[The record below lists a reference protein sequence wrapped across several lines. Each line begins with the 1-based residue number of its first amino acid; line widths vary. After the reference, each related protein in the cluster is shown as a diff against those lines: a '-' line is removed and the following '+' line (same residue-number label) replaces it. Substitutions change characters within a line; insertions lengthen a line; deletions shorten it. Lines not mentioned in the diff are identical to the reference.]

1 MTILP
6 ILHFYLDAV
15 DSVVMAAAATYAA
28 GHLFPG
34 SVLDIFSF
42 APVTEAN

>member
-6 ILHFYLDAV
+6 ILRFHLDAV
-15 DSVVMAAAATYAA
+15 DSAVMAAAATYAA
-28 GHLFPG
+28 GHLSPG
-34 SVLDIFSF
+34 NVRGIFSF